1 MDVKTQSWDQVALSS
16 QTSLLETLDQVM
28 WFVEQVDML
37 ESSTVTTLNSR
48 NTWIQTRPLVSHV
61 VMEQFSETS
70 SSLVSPKIQ
79 IQVVVRYRSFPSNSS
94 HNSAKSFPSTYKTR
108 KK

>member
-1 MDVKTQSWDQVALSS
+1 MYLFSGISTMDVKTQSWDQPALSS
-16 QTSLLETLDQVM
+16 QTSPLETLDQVM

-48 NTWIQTRPLVSHV
+48 NTLIQTRPLVSHV

-79 IQVVVRYRSFPSNSS
+79 IQVVVRYRSFPSN
-94 HNSAKSFPSTYKTR
+94 
-108 KK
+108 

>member
-1 MDVKTQSWDQVALSS
+1 MYLFSGISTMDVKTQSWDQVALSS

-48 NTWIQTRPLVSHV
+48 NTLIQTRPLVSHV

-79 IQVVVRYRSFPSNSS
+79 IHSVVPTHLS
-94 HNSAKSFPSTYKTR
+94 
-108 KK
+108 

>member
-1 MDVKTQSWDQVALSS
+1 MYLFSGTSTMDVKTQSWDQLALSS

-48 NTWIQTRPLVSHV
+48 NTLIQIRPLVSHV
-61 VMEQFSETS
+61 VMAQFSETS

-79 IQVVVRYRSFPSNSS
+79 IQVVVRYRSFPSN
-94 HNSAKSFPSTYKTR
+94 
-108 KK
+108 